1 MAAKIYRKAT
11 IFSFVD
17 HRGQAQRFTMF
28 QKDRRYH
35 TYLIGKTGV
44 GKTTLLRTLLA
55 QDIARGNGAVL
66 FDPHGDLAEEVV
78 KLVPLWR
85 EDDLI
90 YLDPDTRWH
99 FNPLRGISEEHR
111 PLAAAG
117 IVDVF
122 KKSWSEGWGPRLEHV
137 LRNVVFT
144 LLEREGSTFADIPRL
159 LTEKSFREDVVRGVE
174 NAQVRRF
181 WQYEFGKYS
190 TGFSA
195 VVSAP
200 VLNKVGAFLTDPR
213 VREILCGEGVGL
225 NLREII
231 DGRKLLIVN
240 LAKGKLGEG
249 PSSLLGSLLLS
260 HLALAGL
267 ERADMPE
274 SKRQD
279 CFVYLD
285 EFQSFATLSVATMLS
300 ELRKYRLNLI
310 LAHQYLGQLSPEIAD
325 AVIGNVG
332 TLICFRLGAKDA
344 PLFARELA
352 PKFEAEDLVNL
363 PNYHIYLR
371 LMINGQVSKPFSA
384 VTIGSLEEIPGLEA
398 MLGREAA

>member
-1 MAAKIYRKAT
+1 MIDELIFGKA
-11 IFSFVD
+11 D
-17 HRGQAQRFTMF
+17 HRRANRLFRFLVF
-28 QKDRRYH
+28 DRRYH

-213 VREILCGEGVGL
+213 VREILFSDGEGLHLRKKL
-225 NLREII
+225 NLN
-231 DGRKLLIVN
+231 K
-240 LAKGKLGEG
+240 
-249 PSSLLGSLLLS
+249 
-260 HLALAGL
+260 
-267 ERADMPE
+267 
-274 SKRQD
+274 
-279 CFVYLD
+279 
-285 EFQSFATLSVATMLS
+285 
-300 ELRKYRLNLI
+300 
-310 LAHQYLGQLSPEIAD
+310 
-325 AVIGNVG
+325 VG
-332 TLICFRLGAKDA
+332 CLGAIKDIA
-344 PLFARELA
+344 LLCRMPSIGIESNR
-352 PKFEAEDLVNL
+352 
-363 PNYHIYLR
+363 
-371 LMINGQVSKPFSA
+371 PF
-384 VTIGSLEEIPGLEA
+384 GLSIVEP
-398 MLGREAA
+398 RV